1 MAGKRLILWD
11 FHGTLSYQIGGWTGT
26 IADALRE
33 LDPSLNVAADD
44 VRPLVQTGFPW
55 QAPERD
61 YRHNRDPERWW
72 RSLEPVFAR
81 VVEGLGA
88 RNVGAL
94 DLLSLVRA
102 RYTDPSVH
110 SLFSDALPT
119 MRELACLGWSHAVLS
134 NHVPELPEIAIGLGL
149 SPLVQQV
156 ITSAVV
162 GFEKPH
168 SGIYRFAFGA
178 LDVDPAIDDVW
189 MVGDNYEADVL
200 GAEMMG
206 ARAILVRKEHLEA
219 MFVAPDLGGVVPI
232 VLTAKV

>member
-1 MAGKRLILWD
+1 M
-11 FHGTLSYQIGGWTGT
+11 
-26 IADALRE
+26 
-33 LDPSLNVAADD
+33 
-44 VRPLVQTGFPW
+44 
-55 QAPERD
+55 
-61 YRHNRDPERWW
+61 
-72 RSLEPVFAR
+72 
-81 VVEGLGA
+81 
-88 RNVGAL
+88 
-94 DLLSLVRA
+94 
-102 RYTDPSVH
+102 
-110 SLFSDALPT
+110 
-119 MRELACLGWSHAVLS
+119 LS
-134 NHVPELPEIAIGLGL
+134 NHVPELPEIAVGLGL
-149 SPLVQQV
+149 SPLVQEV
-156 ITSAVV
+156 ITSATV